1 MNERGDR
8 IAAARVARG
17 LRQEDLASLI
27 GTSRPTLCRYETGVI
42 KTIPDEK
49 IKALAQALHV
59 SVAYLQGF
67 DDTPSFADTEDVI
80 YYPVMYEVAAGFD
93 QQASEWDGEQIAV
106 PRSFLRGRSVDE
118 YFAMRVKGTSMEPD
132 YREGDIVLALKQAT
146 LNRSGDV
153 GIILYQGDLITLKQ
167 VEFKMGEDWMLLK
180 PLNMAEHSPEMI
192 RDEELEKCRVLGI
205 PKMVIREIQ
214 P

>member
-1 MNERGDR
+1 MDGIGER
-8 IAAARVARG
+8 IATARIARKLTQEDVAR
-17 LRQEDLASLI
+17 LV
-27 GTSRPTLCRYETGVI
+27 GTSRQNICRYELGTI
-42 KTIPDEK
+42 KNIPQEK
-49 IKALAQALHV
+49 IQALAQALRV
-59 SVAYLQGF
+59 SEKYLLGF

-132 YREGDIVLALKQAT
+132 YKEGDIVLALKQAT
-146 LNRSGDV
+146 LNRSGDI